1 MSKRRLANVGKEQS
15 KGLEVKR
22 RKEKN
27 NKKTLIALILVE
39 GAAVWKICTV
49 IFELP

>member
-1 MSKRRLANVGKEQS
+1 MW
-15 KGLEVKR
+15 
-22 RKEKN
+22 EKN
-27 NKKTLIALILVE
+27 RVRGLKLNEEKKRTTKKTLIALILVE